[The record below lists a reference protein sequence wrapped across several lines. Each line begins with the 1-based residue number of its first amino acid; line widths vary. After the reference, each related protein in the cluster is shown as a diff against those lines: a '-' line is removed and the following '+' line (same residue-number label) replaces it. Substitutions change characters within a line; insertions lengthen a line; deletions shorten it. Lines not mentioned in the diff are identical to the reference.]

1 MHPTHVPSPHHPS
14 SSNTK
19 KDHVSSP
26 PPIAEASNNFS
37 LLHDNQ
43 PSNSSSP
50 LDEPSLDA
58 KKVNATPPSP
68 TTHNHAYELRDF
80 FDGGFSCIENYEM
93 DLDAKDVSFKC
104 VEKPQD
110 KISLIHGDDLL
121 STNNKKSKASNHD
134 ENVPSNPSLPQ
145 NNISLIHGDDVIST
159 NNKEIKISQHNENV
173 PSNSSLPLDEAFV
186 DANKVKQTSSSPTTK
201 EDDNEF
207 HSFLN
212 GVFSSMQTYQMEFD
226 VEDVSFIN
234 CVEKNDDFVVYS
246 YFMCGF

>member
-1 MHPTHVPSPHHPS
+1 
-14 SSNTK
+14 
-19 KDHVSSP
+19 
-26 PPIAEASNNFS
+26 
-37 LLHDNQ
+37 
-43 PSNSSSP
+43 
-50 LDEPSLDA
+50 
-58 KKVNATPPSP
+58 
-68 TTHNHAYELRDF
+68 
-80 FDGGFSCIENYEM
+80 M

-234 CVEKNDDFVVYS
+234 YVEKNVDFVVYS

>member
-1 MHPTHVPSPHHPS
+1 
-14 SSNTK
+14 
-19 KDHVSSP
+19 
-26 PPIAEASNNFS
+26 
-37 LLHDNQ
+37 
-43 PSNSSSP
+43 
-50 LDEPSLDA
+50 
-58 KKVNATPPSP
+58 
-68 TTHNHAYELRDF
+68 
-80 FDGGFSCIENYEM
+80 M
-93 DLDAKDVSFKC
+93 DLDAKDVGFEC

-110 KISLIHGDDLL
+110 KVNPIHGDDIFSTNNKRIKTSKHNENVPNDTSLTQNNVSLIHG
-121 STNNKKSKASNHD
+121 N
-134 ENVPSNPSLPQ
+134 
-145 NNISLIHGDDVIST
+145 DVIST

-234 CVEKNDDFVVYS
+234 YVEKNVDFVVYS